1 MESTT
6 TKTKVDTKYIRAIG
20 RRKEATAVVKIFANG
35 SNVFTING
43 KKSSEYFP
51 TEELQKIIHDPIAKT
66 KITDKFDIIVTAKGG
81 GIHGQ
86 AEAVR
91 HGIARVLATFDEET
105 KGKVKKLGFLKRDP
119 RAKERRKFGLKKARK
134 APQWSKR

>member
-1 MESTT
+1 MKETLKD
-6 TKTKVDTKYIRAIG
+6 KTYQSAIG
-20 RRKEATAVVKIFANG
+20 RRKTASAEVRLTKSTKDNTV
-35 SNVFTING
+35 TING
-43 KKSSEYFP
+43 KDLADHFP
-51 TEELQKIIHDPIAKT
+51 TEELQSIALASLNHSSVPK
-66 KITDKFDIIVTAKGG
+66 KFSVSVRVSGG

-91 HGIARVLATFDEET
+91 HGIARALIAIDAELRTPL
-105 KGKVKKLGFLKRDP
+105 KKEKMLTRDS